1 MLQAGRY
8 FLVFIALLPVSS
20 CQTLPEG
27 VTPHYATWL
36 YGEHKLPATATLSGS
51 TEIYTPRLDKIRE
64 QKETREILKPGV
76 KIPAAIYMHGCAGI
90 SSEAYAYQDLMLSQ
104 GYAFFMPD
112 SFARPGRVKLCGQGG
127 MSARVDMR
135 QREVDAALKAIRQ
148 LPWIDQ
154 KRLVLMG
161 FSEGG
166 NTTDSWYSD
175 DFAGLIVLGSACTNS
190 GGSPS
195 APERV
200 PVLAI
205 VGEIDEYRPGMSCTI
220 TRTVGGS
227 KSIVIPRANHWI
239 SHHDETQD
247 AIREFLGQCCL

>member
-1 MLQAGRY
+1 M
-8 FLVFIALLPVSS
+8 
-20 CQTLPEG
+20 
-27 VTPHYATWL
+27 ATWL
-36 YGEHKLPATATLSGS
+36 YGEHTLPASATVSGS
-51 TEIYTPRLDKIRE
+51 NEIYTPLLDERLEKE
-64 QKETREILKPGV
+64 QTRKLVKSGV
-76 KIPAAIYMHGCAGI
+76 TIPAAIYMHGCAGI
-90 SSEAYAYQDLMLSQ
+90 TSEAYNYRELMLSQ

-127 MSARVDMR
+127 MSERVAMR
-135 QREVDAALKAIRQ
+135 QREVDIALKAVRK
-148 LPWIDQ
+148 LPWVDQ

-166 NTTDSWYSD
+166 NTTDSWYTA

-195 APERV
+195 APGSV

-220 TRTVGGS
+220 DRTVGGS
-227 KSIVIPRANHWI
+227 KSIVIPGASHRI
-239 SHHDETQD
+239 SQEDETTE
-247 AIREFLGQCCL
+247 AIRKFLGQCCV

>member
-1 MLQAGRY
+1 MKNI
-8 FLVFIALLPVSS
+8 FLVFVCLSIVTS

-27 VTPHYATWL
+27 VTPVDATWL
-36 YGEHKLPATATLSGS
+36 FGEHALPATATRSGS
-51 TEIYTPRLDKIRE
+51 SESYKPRRDKQRE
-64 QKETREILKPGV
+64 TIETGALIKPGI
-76 KIPAAIYMHGCAGI
+76 KIPAAIYLHGCAGI
-90 SSEAYAYQDLMLSQ
+90 SSEAYNYKKLMLSQ
-104 GYAFFMPD
+104 GYAVFMPD
-112 SFARPGRVKLCGQGG
+112 SYARPGREKLCGKGG

-135 QREVDAALKAIRQ
+135 HAEVRAALKAIRQ

-166 NTTDSWYSD
+166 NATDNWYSD
-175 DFAGLIVLGSACTNS
+175 DFAGLIVLGSACTSS

-205 VGEIDEYRPGMSCTI
+205 VGEIDEYRPGLNCTI
-220 TRTVGGS
+220 TRSVGGS

-239 SHHDETQD
+239 SHHDITQN
-247 AIREFLGQCCL
+247 AIKEFLGLCCI